1 MTAQER
7 GGPDGMTGAE
17 ALARYREQQAEQEEA
32 RARKLRARADEE
44 TRRKLDYISRQLNRP
59 REPQDHQLL
68 RTTRREILARLERT

>member
-1 MTAQER
+1 
-7 GGPDGMTGAE
+7 MTGAE
-17 ALARYREQQAEQEEA
+17 ALAAYRAEQAAAEDA
-32 RARKLRARADEE
+32 RAEKLYVKAGGE